1 MTKPVEFE
9 ASCPCECPQAEAR
22 FGEPRVGFWPR
33 LGLWR
38 DRQLARRALQC
49 AGEPG
54 LVLDLPCADGGFWP
68 LLAEKA
74 NRVIIAAD
82 HSALRLEAAL
92 ARQPAELRRRI
103 RPLQTSP
110 LDIELSDSAVDSIFC
125 MSLLSRVGEAP
136 ARHALLREFHRVT
149 RDSVVLSLWVD
160 GNFSAWQR
168 RRLEQRCLAAGE
180 ARACR
185 QHWVMPRGQI
195 EREFAEV
202 GFRID
207 AHYDCLPGYA
217 MARFYVL
224 RKG

>member
-1 MTKPVEFE
+1 MTKPAEFE
-9 ASCPCECPQAEAR
+9 ASCACECPQAEER
-22 FGEPRVGFWPR
+22 FVAQRGGFWQR

-38 DRQLARRALQC
+38 DRQLVRRALQC

-54 LVLDLPCADGGFWP
+54 LVLDLPCAGGGFWP

-82 HSALRLEAAL
+82 HSAPRLEAAW
-92 ARQPAELRRRI
+92 ARQPAELRRRVK
-103 RPLQTSP
+103 PLQTP
-110 LDIELSDSAVDSIFC
+110 LLDIDLSDSAVDSIFC
-125 MSLLSRVGEAP
+125 MHLLPRLGEAQ
-136 ARHALLREFHRVT
+136 ARYTLLREFHRVT

-168 RRLEQRCLAAGE
+168 RRLERSRQQAGE
-180 ARACR
+180 GGACR
-185 QHWVMPRGQI
+185 QHCVMPRGQI

-207 AHYDCLPGYA
+207 AHYDYLPGYA
-217 MARFYVL
+217 MGRLYVL